1 MAPGLER
8 SSSVA
13 VTVPSIMSPDT
24 TTREMPFSA
33 RFGRSSRRAS
43 SPARLLRATGSY
55 SGMVGTV
62 LMKCAWWLV
71 TKTTREPSFI
81 SGTAA
86 LSMLT
91 WASRFSLSA

>member
-8 SSSVA
+8 SSRVA
-13 VTVPSIMSPDT
+13 VTVPSIMSPET
-24 TTREMPFSA
+24 TTSEIPFSA
-33 RFGRSSRRAS
+33 RPGTSARSAS

-62 LMKCAWWLV
+62 LMKWAWWLV

-86 LSMLT
+86 LSMFT